1 MWSRLSLVAFFIS
14 ISSLAMLSLGKF
26 FGIPYW
32 VLFYIG
38 VISFGIAGF
47 IFSLLSNFF
56 DKQKRQVNKVQS
68 LLFYMGMIS
77 VFGGLMFKFM
87 HYPYSNLLLIAG
99 IGLSSLSFFVRKFNV
114 DKEKDELLDSDL

>member
-1 MWSRLSLVAFFIS
+1 MWSRLSLIAFFIS

-38 VISFGIAGF
+38 VISFGIVGF
-47 IFSLLSNFF
+47 VFSLLSNFF
-56 DKQKRQVNKVQS
+56 DSQNRQVNKIQS
-68 LLFYMGMIS
+68 LLFYLGMIS

-99 IGLSSLSFFVRKFNV
+99 IGISSISFFIKKGREEK
-114 DKEKDELLDSDL
+114 DKDELLDSDL

>member
-1 MWSRLSLVAFFIS
+1 MWSRLSLIAFFIS
-14 ISSLAMLSLGKF
+14 ISSLAMLSLGEF

-38 VISFGIAGF
+38 VISFGITGF
-47 IFSLLSNFF
+47 VFSLLSNFF

-77 VFGGLMFKFM
+77 VFAGLMFKFM
-87 HYPYSNLLLIAG
+87 HYSYSNLLLIAG
-99 IGLSSLSFFVRKFNV
+99 IGLSSLSFFVRKFND